1 MASTGS
7 PGPNPRNVAGLC
19 MAVLCVAFLNGA
31 SAGKLYRWV
40 DEDGNVH
47 FTDRMPA
54 EATKQEHSVMDGSGN
69 VIEDRETL
77 EAERSKRAER
87 ELKEAEAERKA
98 EAERRA
104 REEQR
109 RRDRIITQ
117 TFATERDIHLTREN
131 RIEAVDVQIRIL
143 DHGIE
148 RLQKKREQEVQRF
161 SGFGSD
167 SVAAEGVRERIDNI
181 DARLGQRLEQR
192 RSLVAQRGQI
202 EEKFAHYLERFRELN
217 GRE

>member
-7 PGPNPRNVAGLC
+7 SGPNSHGVAGVC
-19 MAVLCVAFLNGA
+19 SAVLCLALLNGA
-31 SAGKLYRWV
+31 NADKLYRWV
-40 DEDGNVH
+40 DEEGNVH

-54 EATKQEHSVMDGSGN
+54 EATKQEHSVMDESGN
-69 VIEDRETL
+69 VIEEKETL
-77 EAERSKRAER
+77 EAERAKREER
-87 ELKEAEAERKA
+87 ELEQAEAERKA

-117 TFATERDIHLTREN
+117 TFTAERDIHLTREN
-131 RIEAVDVQIRIL
+131 RIEAIEVQIRSL

-148 RLQKKREQEVQRF
+148 RLQNKRAQEVQRLSNF
-161 SGFGSD
+161 DSD
-167 SVAAEGVRERIDNI
+167 SVAADSVRERIDNI
-181 DARLGQRLEQR
+181 DARLDQRLDQR
-192 RSLVAQRGQI
+192 RSLVDQREQV

-217 GRE
+217 RAE

>member
-7 PGPNPRNVAGLC
+7 SAPNPRNAAGVC
-19 MAVLCVAFLNGA
+19 AGVLCLAILNGA
-31 SAGKLYRWV
+31 AAGKMYRWV

-54 EATKQEHSVMDGSGN
+54 EATKQEHSVMDESGI
-69 VIEDRETL
+69 VIENKETL
-77 EAERSKRAER
+77 EEERAKREQR
-87 ELKEAEAERKA
+87 EAEKA
-98 EAERRA
+98 EAERRAEAERSA

-117 TFATERDIHLTREN
+117 TFATERDIRLTRED
-131 RIEAVDVQIRIL
+131 RIEAIEVQIRII
-143 DHGIE
+143 DHGID
-148 RLQKKREQEVQRF
+148 RLQKQRKEQVERL
-161 SGFGSD
+161 SGFGPD
-167 SVAAEGVRERIDNI
+167 SVAAESVRERIDNI

-192 RSLVAQRGQI
+192 RSLVAQRNEV

-217 GRE
+217 RAD